1 MPSTR
6 ALSDP
11 ERISLALAGAAYEAG
26 TVRLASRD
34 LGGYSHIAASR
45 QGLFAIR
52 EGGSSLI
59 AHGLFFGVT
68 LAGPSIYV
76 FEACDLPRFATGR
89 GRIIRLIREGG
100 RIVKTEVIASGLNNG
115 CHQIDIIDGRLCV
128 LDTYGQRVLRFGLDG
143 TLNDILQPLP
153 PAPRDDWTGGYV
165 HFNSLLAVDG
175 RILLL
180 LHNGG
185 EATGRQSEL
194 AVLDRDWRLT
204 DRHTLPGL
212 GCHNIAVL
220 EDGALLSC
228 ASLSGELIG
237 PGGRRVKISPMM
249 TRGLSVDS
257 DMIVVGA
264 STFSGRRTRH
274 RAAGTVTFLDRAFR
288 VRSVLDLPG
297 APTEIRKLDGDDYSL
312 SPGAAGHVAIAFADI
327 VMPARGAPL
336 NP

>member
-11 ERISLALAGAAYEAG
+11 ERISLALARAAYEAG

-34 LGGYSHIAASR
+34 LGGYSHIVASR

-52 EGGSSLI
+52 EDGFSLI

-76 FEACDLPRFATGR
+76 FEACDLPRFATRR

-100 RIVKTEVIASGLNNG
+100 RIVGTEVIATGLSNG
-115 CHQIDIIDGRLCV
+115 CHQIDLIDGRLCV
-128 LDTYGQRVLRFGLDG
+128 LDTYGQRVLRYGLDG
-143 TLNDILQPLP
+143 TLDDILQPLP
-153 PAPRDDWTGGYV
+153 PARRDDWAGGYV
-165 HFNSLLAVDG
+165 HFNSLLAVGDH
-175 RILLL
+175 ILLL

-194 AVLDRDWRLT
+194 AVLDRNWRLT
-204 DRHTLPGL
+204 DRHMLPGL

-220 EDGALLSC
+220 EDGALLTC

-237 PGGRRVKISPMM
+237 PDGLRVKVSPMM
-249 TRGLSVDS
+249 TRGLSVGRDT
-257 DMIVVGA
+257 IAVGA
-264 STFSGRRTRH
+264 STFSGRRSRH
-274 RAAGTVTFLDRAFR
+274 RTAGTVTFLDRAYG

-297 APTEIRKLDGDDYSL
+297 APTEIRRLDGDDHSL
-312 SPGAAGHVAIAFADI
+312 SSGAAADIAIALAEV
-327 VMPARGAPL
+327 VMPADAAR
-336 NP
+336 